1 MTNTMPPLPNL
12 HAPDADEQVI
22 DYARTYAE
30 QVTKELRAEVEWLT
44 EDRDQRRTD
53 NEAMEAIVF
62 GRYSNKDANAILTE
76 ARDVY
81 VSIRER
87 AERAEAE
94 VERLRA
100 SKPEPDICQRCG
112 KAVVNGRG
120 GCKGAQHGNKGC
132 RLNNPYASKPAQPAN
147 FIVPQG
153 DVIGITIQFE
163 DGHKEKAAD
172 VIEELLRYRAEQP
185 ADTANA
191 ASKPEPAQEPAAAV
205 ESLKAVL
212 CDPDGRVC
220 INGSDGDRNVI
231 QDALAALSRQ
241 ASQPA
246 QEPVARLLTY
256 VGKGTYPKRGY
267 TVARTYEELSEGTYP
282 ESWAEGQ
289 RLYAAP
295 LSDTAK
301 QHRIM
306 ELADEYY
313 RQGYNSLAS
322 DEAVVLARAAL
333 EAEVRKP

>member
-1 MTNTMPPLPNL
+1 MTDTMPPLIIGK
-12 HAPDADEQVI
+12 HSFDDDETWRK
-22 DYARTYAE
+22 ARAYAE
-30 QVTKELRAEVEWLT
+30 QVTKELLAEVEWLT

-100 SKPEPDICQRCG
+100 SKPEP
-112 KAVVNGRG
+112 
-120 GCKGAQHGNKGC
+120 
-132 RLNNPYASKPAQPAN
+132 
-147 FIVPQG
+147 
-153 DVIGITIQFE
+153 
-163 DGHKEKAAD
+163 
-172 VIEELLRYRAEQP
+172 
-185 ADTANA
+185 
-191 ASKPEPAQEPAAAV
+191 
-205 ESLKAVL
+205 
-212 CDPDGRVC
+212 
-220 INGSDGDRNVI
+220 
-231 QDALAALSRQ
+231 
-241 ASQPA
+241 A

-301 QHRIM
+301 QDRIDAERYRM
-306 ELADEYY
+306 LRSPTLGRGIRVIMPTPYPAILYGKELDAELD
-313 RQGYNSLAS
+313 AAI
-322 DEAVVLARAAL
+322 DAAL
-333 EAEVRKP
+333 EAEVRKK